1 MDIEFE
7 NKYENKP
14 NFAGFN
20 VIGVGLP
27 GTGEASMKWA
37 LSWLLEGACY
47 DITKYLH
54 HGVQQRKVLHKYI
67 IYCNNIRYH
76 FKSNVHHDHLPLYCK
91 RHFCNCKVL
100 LPDPWL
106 IYFIG
111 GNFYDFHQH
120 VFQQIPK
127 FLDPLNEHGWTFW
140 KEEDL
145 EQELDSQ
152 LHYFTSKFYIPREMY
167 FCTSRN
173 IMV

>member
-1 MDIEFE
+1 MALYLLFADYQVWNQIVSFKIMDIEFE

-91 RHFCNCKVL
+91 RHFATVKCCCR
-100 LPDPWL
+100 
-106 IYFIG
+106 I
-111 GNFYDFHQH
+111 
-120 VFQQIPK
+120 
-127 FLDPLNEHGWTFW
+127 HGW
-140 KEEDL
+140 
-145 EQELDSQ
+145 S
-152 LHYFTSKFYIPREMY
+152 TSLGEISTISINMY
-167 FCTSRN
+167 FNKFRSF
-173 IMV
+173 